1 MQYID
6 EVQCCHIACKCVFFS
21 ARQTAL
27 TNAVNI
33 QAKVRPFRNECPNN
47 SDGRDGEK
55 MNVIQKRIIFDYC
68 SSMWGIHQI
77 IH

>member
-1 MQYID
+1 M
-6 EVQCCHIACKCVFFS
+6 KCNAVLLHVNVFFS

-47 SDGRDGEK
+47 SDGRDGK
-55 MNVIQKRIIFDYC
+55 K
-68 SSMWGIHQI
+68 
-77 IH
+77 